1 MLSFTSIIE
10 DLKKKKKEL
19 AQELLDIIDN
29 YPKDNYFT
37 IILTVNPNNTFTYYI
52 EPENENYVNAFG
64 FTVNILGFNRDNHSE
79 INLDETQK
87 VINKAIARIQSHINR
102 GQIYNY

>member
-10 DLKKKKKEL
+10 DLEKKKKEL

-29 YPKDNYFT
+29 YPNENYFT
-37 IILTVNPNNTFTYYI
+37 IILIVNTNNTFTYHVG
-52 EPENENYVNAFG
+52 PENENYVNAFG
-64 FTVNILGFNRDNHSE
+64 FTVNILGFDRDNHSE

-102 GQIYNY
+102 GQLHNY

>member
-10 DLKKKKKEL
+10 DLEKKKKEL

-29 YPKDNYFT
+29 YPNENYFT
-37 IILTVNPNNTFTYYI
+37 IILIVNTNNTFTYHVG
-52 EPENENYVNAFG
+52 PENENYVNAFG
-64 FTVNILGFNRDNHSE
+64 FTVNILGFDRNNHSE

>member
-1 MLSFTSIIE
+1 MLSFTAIIE
-10 DLKKKKKEL
+10 DLEKKKKEL
-19 AQELLDIIDN
+19 AQELLNIIDN

-64 FTVNILGFNRDNHSE
+64 FAINLVGFDRDNHSE
-79 INLDETQK
+79 INLNETQK
-87 VINKAIARIQSHINR
+87 VIDKAIARIQSHINH
-102 GQIYNY
+102 GQLHNY

>member
-1 MLSFTSIIE
+1 MLSFTAIIE
-10 DLKKKKKEL
+10 DLEKKKKEL

-37 IILTVNPNNTFTYYI
+37 IILTVNPDNTFTYYI

-64 FTVNILGFNRDNHSE
+64 FAINILGFDRDNHSE

-87 VINKAIARIQSHINR
+87 VIDKAIARIQSHIHQ
-102 GQIYNY
+102 GQIHNY

>member
-1 MLSFTSIIE
+1 MLSFTAIIE
-10 DLKKKKKEL
+10 DLEKKKKEL

-29 YPKDNYFT
+29 YPNENYFT
-37 IILTVNPNNTFTYYI
+37 IILIVNTNNTFTYHVG
-52 EPENENYVNAFG
+52 PENENYVNAFG
-64 FTVNILGFNRDNHSE
+64 FTVNILGFDRDNHSE

-87 VINKAIARIQSHINR
+87 VIDKAIARIQSHINH

>member
-10 DLKKKKKEL
+10 DLEKKKKEL

-29 YPKDNYFT
+29 YPNENYFT
-37 IILTVNPNNTFTYYI
+37 IILIVNTNNTFTYHVG
-52 EPENENYVNAFG
+52 PENENYVNAFR
-64 FTVNILGFNRDNHSE
+64 FTVNILGFDRDNHSE

>member
-1 MLSFTSIIE
+1 MLSFTAIIE
-10 DLKKKKKEL
+10 YLEENKEKL
-19 AQELLDIIDN
+19 TKELLDEIDN
-29 YPKDNYFT
+29 YPHDNYFT
-37 IILTVNPNNTFTYYI
+37 IILIVNTNNTFTYHVG
-52 EPENENYVNAFG
+52 PENENYVNAFG
-64 FTVNILGFNRDNHSE
+64 FTVNILGFDRDNHSK

>member
-1 MLSFTSIIE
+1 MLSFTAIIE
-10 DLKKKKKEL
+10 DLEKKKKEL

-64 FTVNILGFNRDNHSE
+64 FAINLVGFDRDNHSE
-79 INLDETQK
+79 INLNETQK
-87 VINKAIARIQSHINR
+87 VIDKAIARIQSHINH
-102 GQIYNY
+102 GQLHNY

>member
-10 DLKKKKKEL
+10 DLEKKKKEL

-29 YPKDNYFT
+29 YPNENYFT
-37 IILTVNPNNTFTYYI
+37 IILIVNTNNTFTYHVG
-52 EPENENYVNAFG
+52 PENENYVNAFG
-64 FTVNILGFNRDNHSE
+64 FAINILGFDRDNHSE